1 MFNNQINGFIQVKNV
16 SVIQLQVILRG
27 LIKVEEVLLRCISLL
42 SLTYLHLKQVNSQ
55 TNNYVTYNMKLA
67 STHSLCG
74 HCITDLGLE

>member
-1 MFNNQINGFIQVKNV
+1 MVLFKSKC

-27 LIKVEEVLLRCISLL
+27 LIKVEEGFIKVHFSL